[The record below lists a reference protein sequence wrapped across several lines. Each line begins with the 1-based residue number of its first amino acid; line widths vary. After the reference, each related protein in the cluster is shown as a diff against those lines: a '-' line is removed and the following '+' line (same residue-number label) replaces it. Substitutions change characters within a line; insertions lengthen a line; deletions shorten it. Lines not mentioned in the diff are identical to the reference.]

1 MQECRHHETDENKE
15 PAVKNK
21 SLKRGG
27 KKNHQEYKICLFNS
41 WLEKLSGR
49 EEGKG
54 GNYICKKGSLSFW
67 LWTKGDIWQIL
78 EVLQIFRSVSFTE
91 KK

>member
-1 MQECRHHETDENKE
+1 MYAGMMIINILLVVVFCLNTSQTIVFLVGGVSGWKTSIFEMQECRHHETDENKE

-41 WLEKLSGR
+41 
-49 EEGKG
+49 
-54 GNYICKKGSLSFW
+54 
-67 LWTKGDIWQIL
+67 
-78 EVLQIFRSVSFTE
+78 
-91 KK
+91 